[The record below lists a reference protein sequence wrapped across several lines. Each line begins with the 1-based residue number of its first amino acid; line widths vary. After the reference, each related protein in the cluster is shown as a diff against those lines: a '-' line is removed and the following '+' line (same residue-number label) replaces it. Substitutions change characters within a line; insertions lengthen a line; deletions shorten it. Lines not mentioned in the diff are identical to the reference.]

1 MLSST
6 RCEKTLDKGCTL
18 ATGLGH
24 TRTINPD
31 KAVIKVAW
39 KSRLCP
45 SLPTSW
51 VGLILAKC
59 WESLA
64 YEDPQADECNGSFP
78 GYSPSLWANSLA
90 IPLDSFSKALEHRT
104 PTQTR
109 QHLIEDLWIALKLGL
124 KSLRFVTEGLVDK
137 FSRFSMDVLQSRLLW
152 RACNSWNCSQ
162 SSTRDSSDYSNS
174 SARLTIPCG
183 FG

>member
-1 MLSST
+1 MLSSA

-18 ATGLGH
+18 ATGQDH

-31 KAVIKVAW
+31 KAVVIAW
-39 KSRLCP
+39 KSCLCP

-64 YEDPQADECNGSFP
+64 YEDPQADECNICFP
-78 GYSPSLWANSLA
+78 GYIAHPCGQTPWQSHSTLSARHLSTEFPHK
-90 IPLDSFSKALEHRT
+90 LDSILLK
-104 PTQTR
+104 TR
-109 QHLIEDLWIALKLGL
+109 PLWMALKLGL

-137 FSRFSMDVLQSRLLW
+137 FSRFGMDVLESRLLW

-162 SSTRDSSDYSNS
+162 GSTRDRSD
-174 SARLTIPCG
+174 
-183 FG
+183 